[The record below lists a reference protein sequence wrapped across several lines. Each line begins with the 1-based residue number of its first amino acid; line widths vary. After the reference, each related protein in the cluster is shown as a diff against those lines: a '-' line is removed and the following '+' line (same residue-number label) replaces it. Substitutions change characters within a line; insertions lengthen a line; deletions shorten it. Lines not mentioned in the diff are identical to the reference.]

1 MVRSGVKAAIV
12 GPPNVGKSSI
22 LNYLAGRKAA
32 IVSAIP
38 GTTRDAIEVVLDV
51 AGFKVPI
58 RMLLRRHHAYVFLY
72 RSEYTH
78 HAFYCAA
85 CIALCHIT
93 LHHMLEGPRS
103 TAALRVSQTNRVA
116 ASSVVFAHVWQRH
129 IVSHAYRHAESCSLA
144 ASSLHHPVM

>member
-51 AGFKVPI
+51 AGYKVPI

-72 RSEYTH
+72 RSECTH
-78 HAFYCAA
+78 HAFHCAA

-93 LHHMLEGPRS
+93 LHHM
-103 TAALRVSQTNRVA
+103 
-116 ASSVVFAHVWQRH
+116 
-129 IVSHAYRHAESCSLA
+129 
-144 ASSLHHPVM
+144 